1 MKITKAVITAAGPNQ
16 RTLPLQTLVDRDGV
30 VRTALAIIVSEALA
44 AGVDEVAVV
53 VGPGDESAFARA
65 AGVHAERLRFITQP
79 SPKGYA
85 DAITCAREFTGASP
99 FLLMVGDHVY
109 VSAKQTGCAR
119 QLVEIAASED
129 CAVSAVQA
137 THESNLPFFGA
148 VGGKRLPSRD
158 GLYEVTEALEKPT
171 PTEAEQRIIVPG
183 LRAGHYLCFFG
194 MHILTPSIMELLTEP
209 RKPGNHA
216 FAMALSRLARRE
228 RYLAYEVK
236 GRRYDIG
243 ATYGLLSA
251 QLALALSGPARDEVL
266 SMIVEMLASRR

>member
-30 VRTALAIIVSEALA
+30 VRTALAIIVAEALA
-44 AGVDEVAVV
+44 AGVEEVAVV
-53 VGPGDESAFARA
+53 VGPGDEKAFAQA
-65 AGVHAERLRFITQP
+65 AGEHSDRLHFITQ
-79 SPKGYA
+79 SAPKGYSH
-85 DAITCAREFTGASP
+85 AITCAREFTGSSP
-99 FLLMVGDHVY
+99 FLLLVGDHVY
-109 VSAKQTGCAR
+109 VSAQKTGCAR
-119 QLVEIAASED
+119 QLVEVASAEN

-137 THESNLPFFGA
+137 THESNLPYFGA
-148 VGGKRLPSRD
+148 VGGRRIPSRD

-194 MHILTPSIMELLTEP
+194 MHILTPAIMDLLGDP
-209 RKPGNHA
+209 GKPGANA
-216 FAMALSRLARRE
+216 FALALSRLGRRE
-228 RYLAYEVK
+228 RYLAYEVH

-251 QLALALSGPARDEVL
+251 QLALALSGPAREEVL
-266 SMIVEMLASRR
+266 TMIVELLAARR